1 MAECPEAGLNPVMHP
16 ASSSA
21 TARDALP
28 LGFAFAAAGHVCYNR
43 FVMYIMNLRA
53 RKKVTMMMKQYG
65 LGERF
70 AALASMYPEWI
81 VGRITL
87 QEKGL
92 YQLETDLGEKW
103 AEVSGKFRYQ
113 ADSASDF
120 PAVGDFVMVDWNA
133 DGGNAV
139 IHQILPRKSC
149 VTRRA
154 AGNAR
159 QEQVVAANIDT
170 IFLCMSLNN
179 DFNLRR
185 LERYLSLAWDS
196 GATPVIVLTKA
207 DLCEQRQEKIAEV
220 ASIAI
225 GVDILMTS
233 ALETDGYS
241 QVMSHIKEGKTV
253 AFIGSSGVG
262 KSTLINCLL
271 GEQRLCTNG
280 LRNDDKGRH
289 TTTHREL
296 LLLPQ
301 GGMVIDTP
309 GMRELGMWDSSSGI
323 DQTFGEI
330 EEMITRCRFYDCS
343 HQSEPG
349 CAVRRALQEGR
360 LSEERWQSYQKLK
373 AETEYAADSQSYLA
387 AKEKK
392 FKDIAKFSRTLKKR

>member
-1 MAECPEAGLNPVMHP
+1 M
-16 ASSSA
+16 
-21 TARDALP
+21 
-28 LGFAFAAAGHVCYNR
+28 
-43 FVMYIMNLRA
+43 
-53 RKKVTMMMKQYG
+53 KKYG
-65 LGERF
+65 LTDRF
-70 AALASMYPEWI
+70 AALAGMYPEWT

-92 YQLETDLGEKW
+92 YQLETDMGEKW
-103 AEVSGKFRYQ
+103 AEVSGKFRYN
-113 ADSASDF
+113 ADVVSDY

-133 DGGNAV
+133 DGGNAI

-149 VTRRA
+149 ITRKA

-185 LERYLSLAWDS
+185 LERYLSIAWDS
-196 GATPVIVLTKA
+196 GAMPVIVLTKA
-207 DLCEQRQEKIAEV
+207 DLCEDLPARTAEV
-220 ASIAI
+220 ESIAI
-225 GVDILMTS
+225 GVDILVTS
-233 ALETDGYS
+233 ALEQEGYT
-241 QVMSHIKEGKTV
+241 QVLPYIREGRTV

-271 GEQRLCTNG
+271 GEKRLDTNG

-296 LLLPQ
+296 ILLPQ

-309 GMRELGMWDSSSGI
+309 GMRELGMWDSGSGI

-330 EEMITRCRFYDCS
+330 EELMGCCRFSDCT
-343 HQSEPG
+343 HQNEPG
-349 CAVRRALQEGR
+349 CAVRKALRDG
-360 LSEERWQSYQKLK
+360 LISEERWRSYLKLK
-373 AETEYAADSQSYLA
+373 SEAEYAADSESYLA

-392 FKDIAKFSRTLKKR
+392 FKDIAKFSRSLKKR

>member
-1 MAECPEAGLNPVMHP
+1 
-16 ASSSA
+16 
-21 TARDALP
+21 
-28 LGFAFAAAGHVCYNR
+28 
-43 FVMYIMNLRA
+43 
-53 RKKVTMMMKQYG
+53 MKQYG
-65 LGERF
+65 LTDRF
-70 AALASMYPEWI
+70 IALASMYPEWT

-92 YQLETDLGEKW
+92 YQLETAQGAKW
-103 AEVSGKFRYQ
+103 AEVSGKFRYN
-113 ADSASDF
+113 ADVISDF
-120 PAVGDFVMVDWNA
+120 PAVGDFVMADWN
-133 DGGNAV
+133 DEGGNAV

-149 VTRRA
+149 ITRKA

-185 LERYLSLAWDS
+185 LERYLSIAWDS

-207 DLCEQRQEKIAEV
+207 DLCDDLPARTAEV
-220 ASIAI
+220 SAIAI
-225 GVDILMTS
+225 GVDVLVTS
-233 ALETDGYS
+233 SVEEDGVS
-241 QVMSHIKEGKTV
+241 QVLPYLREGRTV

-262 KSTLINCLL
+262 KSTLINRLL
-271 GEQRLCTNG
+271 GEDRLDTNG

-296 LLLPQ
+296 LLLPR

-309 GMRELGMWDSSSGI
+309 GMRELGMWDSDAGI

-330 EEMITRCRFYDCS
+330 EELAARCRFHDCS
-343 HQSEPG
+343 HQREPG
-349 CAVRRALQEGR
+349 CAILRALRDGT
-360 LSEERWQSYQKLK
+360 LSEERWSSYLKLK
-373 AETEYAADSQSYLA
+373 SETAYAEDSQSYLA

-392 FKDIAKFSRTLKKR
+392 FKDIAKFSRNLKKR

>member
-1 MAECPEAGLNPVMHP
+1 
-16 ASSSA
+16 
-21 TARDALP
+21 
-28 LGFAFAAAGHVCYNR
+28 
-43 FVMYIMNLRA
+43 
-53 RKKVTMMMKQYG
+53 MKRYG
-65 LGERF
+65 LTDRF
-70 AALASMYPEWI
+70 AALAGMYPDWT

-92 YQLETDLGEKW
+92 YQLETELGEKW
-103 AEVSGKFRYQ
+103 AEVSGKFRYN
-113 ADSASDF
+113 ADVASDF
-120 PAVGDFVMVDWNA
+120 PAVGDFVMVDWNG

-149 VTRRA
+149 ITRKA

-185 LERYLSLAWDS
+185 LERYLSIAWDS
-196 GATPVIVLTKA
+196 GAIPVIVLTKA
-207 DLCEQRQEKIAEV
+207 DLCDDLPSRLAEV
-220 ASIAI
+220 SSVAV
-225 GVDILMTS
+225 GVDVLVTS
-233 ALETDGYS
+233 ALAEDGCA
-241 QVMSHIKEGKTV
+241 QVLPYIREGRTV

-262 KSTLINCLL
+262 KSTLINSLL
-271 GEQRLCTNG
+271 GERRLDTNG

-296 LLLPQ
+296 LLLPG

-309 GMRELGMWDSSSGI
+309 GMRELGMWDSGAGI

-330 EEMITRCRFYDCS
+330 EELTGQCRFFDCS
-343 HQSEPG
+343 HQNEPG
-349 CAVRRALQEGR
+349 CAIRRALQDGTI
-360 LSEERWQSYQKLK
+360 SEERWYAYLKLK
-373 AETEYAADSQSYLA
+373 SETEYAADSQSYLA

-392 FKDIAKFSRTLKKR
+392 FKDIAKFSRSLKKR